1 MPRDSIPAAP
11 ARAIIPFIFVY
22 KSVTIDLFCEGLG
35 LVSVSPAPPYF
46 GDVAQLARAPALQ
59 AGGRGFESL
68 HLHHVEMAVQLLKYH
83 YHNISVI
90 FPPFSL
96 ID

>member
-1 MPRDSIPAAP
+1 
-11 ARAIIPFIFVY
+11 
-22 KSVTIDLFCEGLG
+22 
-35 LVSVSPAPPYF
+35 
-46 GDVAQLARAPALQ
+46 
-59 AGGRGFESL
+59 
-68 HLHHVEMAVQLLKYH
+68 MAVQLLKYH